1 MSEAVLEHDHQE
13 LAVLLGKFEKFVERK
28 DFPAAFSALDL
39 FWARLAMHIRAEHVC
54 LFPAILA
61 APLEH
66 SEGEALPSP
75 DAVQTVISRLRA
87 DHNFFMDQLAQAIG
101 IMRDV
106 VAHPE
111 QEASTQIA
119 RVRAAL
125 AEVKLRLEEHNRTE
139 EELVYRWP
147 ERLLNQA
154 QLDELRSA
162 IKREIE
168 NLPPRF
174 SRLT

>member
-1 MSEAVLEHDHQE
+1 MSEAVLERDHQE
-13 LAVLLGKFEKFVERK
+13 LSILLGKFEEFVERK

-39 FWARLAMHIRAEHVC
+39 FWARLAMHIRAEHLC
-54 LFPAILA
+54 LFPAILE

-66 SEGEALPSP
+66 SDGEGLPP
-75 DAVQTVISRLRA
+75 ADAVQAVISRLRA
-87 DHNFFMDQLAQAIG
+87 DHNFFMDELAKAIAS
-101 IMRDV
+101 MRDV

-111 QEASTQIA
+111 RDASPIIA
-119 RVRAAL
+119 RVREAL
-125 AEVKLRLEEHNRTE
+125 TEVKLRLEEHNRVE

-147 ERLLNQA
+147 GRLLSQA

-162 IKREIE
+162 ITREIE

-174 SRLT
+174 RT